1 MTTPKDASASHG
13 RPGKGNEPGKRMGRP
28 VRPITAAIA
37 ADNAVARFRAA
48 RPGLSQ
54 AALGE
59 LTGYT
64 DASVSRMESGAQP
77 ISRRMLAMLNLLEQ
91 TLPPGQF

>member
-1 MTTPKDASASHG
+1 MPKDASGGYS
-13 RPGKGNEPGKRMGRP
+13 KGNEPGKRMGRP
-28 VRPITAAIA
+28 VRPIAADV
-37 ADNAVARFRAA
+37 DNAVARFRAA

-64 DASVSRMESGAQP
+64 DASISRMESGAQP
-77 ISRRMLAMLNLLEQ
+77 ISPRMLAMLKLLEQ
-91 TLPPGQF
+91 TFPPGQF